1 MTPGQ
6 QQPAKRKRNNDANDG
21 RNTVRPGLSDKNNE
35 AKSKATDGDEN
46 IDAMFGRVVDRR
58 RKEVEKMEP
67 AFVRSLMLE
76 IRSLTSTGIQ
86 FHMLPSSEA
95 IDTEK
100 AGNDIRDLIMNQYRI
115 INDDDAPS
123 NKRRRAWDVVNEI
136 FRLIGT
142 NGGTAREGIKCY
154 QNKKVKYTGRNIAFA
169 DNTVAQSSTGANHTS
184 VVSRLQGLTSDERNT
199 TATKNT
205 NDGTQKAA
213 QKQSS
218 FMKDK
223 VRTVASLSKAS
234 ASTTAH
240 ASSSSSSNDT
250 IAVHPSMVGTS
261 STSIR
266 DNNGEK
272 DVPTGRGTSPPPY
285 QRRSDTV
292 LDHRNNNQNRL
303 TNGVNSKNKNH
314 QLINRSNSSSVK
326 NKESNSVPVH
336 PAMRQNDKTLNS
348 VTEKNAAAKVSPM
361 IIVGATNRNATTT
374 TATTAAHT
382 SKTSDAA
389 SAALPSSS
397 SRSPTSLHQGT
408 FSTTIPETVVSNNS
422 NTNMDLVSLIKEKPV
437 IESTVST
444 VVLPADNVSNNSFA
458 CYQGVR
464 PFIKLQFNRY
474 LPTQNM
480 INELERRLMKWDPY
494 WNIETM
500 LCAGLTAPIQHRIY
514 RNEDRN
520 SKKDFI
526 PNTAASFKIEHLLRM
541 VGPKL
546 SQVVQGQIVKD
557 NELRVFLRMVPLDLL
572 NEQSEK
578 RADIH
583 LWPTGTYL
591 QININNIPG
600 KATPQKLMQR
610 KQQSH
615 NYEKWL
621 GLSHPLD
628 VTSLLH
634 ISWSSYSTKNPNLC
648 SVFELGCHDSE
659 VYMFSLALCRYVS
672 PAALTKSLLSTN
684 NSALKRLTLKEA
696 HDRATKL
703 MTNNEVTLDN
713 SDDEDEEKKEIRRI
727 QFSLKDPLS
736 MTQIKVPVRGRKCRH
751 FSVRFCVFGQL
762 SLHRLYVL
770 LIFLFFFF
778 IPKSH
783 SYHLPCS
790 MKCFDL
796 GNYLEMNKTVSGQRW
811 KCLRC
816 ELFLSYQDL
825 EFCALTELG
834 LERFGKKMTAEQH
847 MVEYR
852 GENRSM
858 DLMPPVRTRQ
868 ERTQA
873 KKATNNNS
881 NIISSTNQVS
891 SGGEIEILEILS
903 DSD

>member
-21 RNTVRPGLSDKNNE
+21 RNIVRPGLSDKNNE

-100 AGNDIRDLIMNQYRI
+100 AGNDIRDLIMNQYRL

-142 NGGTAREGIKCY
+142 NGGTAREGINCY

-169 DNTVAQSSTGANHTS
+169 DNTVAQSSTGADHTS
-184 VVSRLQGLTSDERNT
+184 VVTRLQGLTSDKRNT
-199 TATKNT
+199 TATTNT

-218 FMKDK
+218 FMKNK

-234 ASTTAH
+234 ASTTAY

-266 DNNGEK
+266 ENNGEK

-326 NKESNSVPVH
+326 NKESNSIPVH
-336 PAMRQNDKTLNS
+336 LAMRQNDKTLNS
-348 VTEKNAAAKVSPM
+348 VTEKNAAAKVSPI
-361 IIVGATNRNATTT
+361 IIVGTTNRNATTT

-397 SRSPTSLHQGT
+397 SRSSTSLHQGT

-751 FSVRFCVFGQL
+751 FS
-762 SLHRLYVL
+762 
-770 LIFLFFFF
+770 
-778 IPKSH
+778 
-783 SYHLPCS
+783 
-790 MKCFDL
+790 CFDL

-873 KKATNNNS
+873 KKTTNSNS
-881 NIISSTNQVS
+881 NIISSTNQAS